1 MNAASSRPQAYRGP
15 YPIRSH
21 RTLADLGFGDPATL
35 HPAVI
40 GLDLGRS
47 PDIHVVQV
55 IDAEHRVI
63 GQRFRSV
70 AADQPRED
78 PRDLQQQWDR
88 DFVSEEWS
96 LADQFRA
103 INAAM
108 QPQKPDEPPTVVAL
122 AYGLGCAI
130 GGAALIGAVVF
141 YIAFVLRLIGG
152 Q

>member
-1 MNAASSRPQAYRGP
+1 MTRPAEPARAYRGP

-21 RTLADLGFGDPATL
+21 RTLAELGFGDPATL
-35 HPAVI
+35 RPVVI

-47 PDIHVVQV
+47 PDIHVEQVVQV
-55 IDAEHRVI
+55 VEGQHRVI
-63 GQRFRSV
+63 GQRFRSG
-70 AADQPRED
+70 DGNPYEEDLRE
-78 PRDLQQQWDR
+78 LQKRWDGEAGHAIR
-88 DFVSEEWS
+88 Q
-96 LADQFRA
+96 QFRA

-108 QPQKPDEPPTVVAL
+108 QPPKPDEPPTVVAL

-141 YIAFVLRLIGG
+141 YIAFVMRLIGG

>member
-1 MNAASSRPQAYRGP
+1 PV
-15 YPIRSH
+15 
-21 RTLADLGFGDPATL
+21 
-35 HPAVI
+35 VI

-47 PDIHVVQV
+47 PDIHVEQVVQV
-55 IDAEHRVI
+55 IDGDHRVI
-63 GQRFRSV
+63 GQQFRAV
-70 AADQPRED
+70 APDQPRED

-108 QPQKPDEPPTVVAL
+108 QPHKRDEPPTIMAL

-141 YIAFVLRLIGG
+141 YFAGVLRLIGG

>member
-1 MNAASSRPQAYRGP
+1 MSRASASPHQPRAYRGP

-55 IDAEHRVI
+55 IDAKHRVI
-63 GQRFRSV
+63 GQRFRSDN
-70 AADQPRED
+70 ANPYEEDLRE
-78 PRDLQQQWDR
+78 LQRAWDGEAGHAIR
-88 DFVSEEWS
+88 Q
-96 LADQFRA
+96 QFRA

-108 QPQKPDEPPTVVAL
+108 QPPKPDESPTVMAMAV
-122 AYGLGCAI
+122 GLGCAI

>member
-1 MNAASSRPQAYRGP
+1 MSAAPSRPQPYRGP

-21 RTLADLGFGDPATL
+21 RTLADLGFGDPATVR
-35 HPAVI
+35 PVVI

-47 PDIHVVQV
+47 PDIHVVQ
-55 IDAEHRVI
+55 IIYADHRVI
-63 GQRFRSV
+63 GQRFRSDK
-70 AADQPRED
+70 ANPFEEDLRE
-78 PRDLQQQWDR
+78 LQRQWDGEAGHAIR
-88 DFVSEEWS
+88 Q
-96 LADQFRA
+96 QFRA

-108 QPQKPDEPPTVVAL
+108 QPQKRDEPPSVMAL

>member
-1 MNAASSRPQAYRGP
+1 MFNPAPEPARAYRGP

-35 HPAVI
+35 RPVVI

-47 PDIHVVQV
+47 PDIHVEQV
-55 IDAEHRVI
+55 IDGKHRVI
-63 GQRFRSV
+63 GQRFRSGDV
-70 AADQPRED
+70 NPYEEDLRE
-78 PRDLQQQWDR
+78 LQKRWDGEAGHAIR
-88 DFVSEEWS
+88 Q
-96 LADQFRA
+96 QFRA

-108 QPQKPDEPPTVVAL
+108 QPPKPDEPPTVVAL

-141 YIAFVLRLIGG
+141 YITFVLQLIGG

>member
-1 MNAASSRPQAYRGP
+1 MSRASASPHQPRAYRGP

-40 GLDLGRS
+40 GLDFGRS

-63 GQRFRSV
+63 GQRFSSDK
-70 AADQPRED
+70 ANPFEEDLRE
-78 PRDLQQQWDR
+78 LQRRWDGEAGHAIR
-88 DFVSEEWS
+88 Q
-96 LADQFRA
+96 QFRA
-103 INAAM
+103 VNAAM
-108 QPQKPDEPPTVVAL
+108 QPPNPDEPPTVIAM
-122 AYGLGCAI
+122 AGGLGCAI
-130 GGAALIGAVVF
+130 GGAAMIGAVVF
-141 YIAFVLRLIGG
+141 YIAFVLQLIGG